1 MLALDLSYDTLFQFL
16 DFSLELLFGCSAFIP
31 QIIALKGVGDEVS
44 DGLSFKSE
52 DKEINGS
59 CSSVA
64 TSTGSS
70 LPIGFTTVGAPSS
83 IFPVSSVKLSSKIS
97 FSNNP

>member
-1 MLALDLSYDTLFQFL
+1 
-16 DFSLELLFGCSAFIP
+16 
-31 QIIALKGVGDEVS
+31 
-44 DGLSFKSE
+44 
-52 DKEINGS
+52 
-59 CSSVA
+59 
-64 TSTGSS
+64 